1 MSPARLA
8 LRTLMLGST
17 RSALAIVLIAAS
29 LCVLDLYAG
38 HIASVR
44 AQVEQRAVIGERLG
58 HLAVQRAAPLAA
70 AARERTFEPVEA
82 QRVQGLLNSTEGVAL
97 ALPQMRVSGI
107 AAAGSRSILFHGEGI
122 SAAPERAPLLSVPL
136 PGRLDPKLANGIALT
151 REQAGMLGVSI
162 GSKLSLTAISQ
173 DALTLPLQA
182 QVVDI
187 YKGNANAT
195 SERTPLLMPFQMAQ
209 TLQGTKR
216 IERFAVYLHD
226 HSRTLELRVNLTE
239 AFKSAGIPVR
249 IMTWYEQSG
258 DSARQG
264 SFTELA
270 FDSVAGMVFAVIAA
284 TVAATIAMNAFDSRR
299 EVATMRA
306 LGMRSSSVFLMFVM
320 ESLWMALIGVA
331 ISLVASAVIAW
342 IINRA
347 ALSYTTGK
355 YGLGNMP
362 MLVEL
367 DFNRISMAVVAALAV
382 ALLAALVPAFRAA
395 RAPIAPAL

>member
-1 MSPARLA
+1 MNPARLA

-58 HLAVQRAAPLAA
+58 HLAIQRAAPLAA
-70 AARERTFEPVEA
+70 RPSERMFEPIEA
-82 QRVQGLLNSTEGVAL
+82 QRVQGLLNATEGVAL
-97 ALPQMRVSGI
+97 AVPQMRVEGI
-107 AAAGSRSILFHGEGI
+107 AAAGARSVLFHGEGI
-122 SAAPERAPLLSVPL
+122 SPAPERAAPLAVPL
-136 PGRLDPKLANGIALT
+136 PGRLDPNLANGIALS
-151 REQAGMLGVSI
+151 REQAALLGVAL

-173 DALTLPLQA
+173 EALTLPLQA

-187 YKGNANAT
+187 YKGFENAGL
-195 SERTPLLMPFQMAQ
+195 ERTPLLMPFQMAQ

-216 IERFAVYLHD
+216 TERFAVFLHD
-226 HSRTLELRVNLTE
+226 HARTLELRANLTE
-239 AFKSAGIPVR
+239 AFKSAGLPVR

-284 TVAATIAMNAFDSRR
+284 TVAATIAMNALERRR
-299 EVATMRA
+299 EVATLRA
-306 LGMRSSSVFLMFVM
+306 LGMRSSSVFLMFVL
-320 ESLWMALIGVA
+320 EGLWMTLIGVV
-331 ISLVASAVIAW
+331 ISLVGSAVIAW
-342 IINRA
+342 IVNRA
-347 ALSYTTGK
+347 SLSYTTAK
-355 YGLGNMP
+355 YGLGTTP

-367 DFNRISMAVVAALAV
+367 DLNRISMAVVVALAV
-382 ALLAALVPAFRAA
+382 ALLAALVPAFKAA
-395 RAPIAPAL
+395 RAPIAPSL